1 MEYTKFDYAVIGGDM
16 RQVYLA
22 EELAHHQ
29 NRVTFYALMASPKEQ
44 RCSDSSCVKSSLSLE
59 AACARSQ
66 CIICPIPF
74 CKKGDTISCQ
84 GGEDLSL
91 DLLLSFLHCGHYL
104 FGGNIPEDFFQ
115 AAKSKGVLIW
125 DLLKED
131 SLAYY
136 NTIAT
141 AEGAVCEAISKSPC
155 NLHKSQCA
163 VLGFGRCGSTLAQYL
178 KGMFCHVHIFSRDCL
193 ECAKAAITAD
203 TVNNLLDLEEN
214 AESFD
219 FIFNTIPAPV
229 ITGEILGKMK
239 RSAVIIDMASAPG
252 GVDYEAAKRL
262 GIKALLCP
270 GLPGKYAPMSTA
282 GAVKTAIET
291 ILGRV

>member
-22 EELAHHQ
+22 GELAHYQ
-29 NRVTFYALMASPKEQ
+29 NRVTYYALMASPDKK
-44 RCSDSSCVKSSLSLE
+44 RCTGSSCVKASLSLE
-59 AACARSQ
+59 EACARSQ

-74 CKKGDTISCQ
+74 CKKAGTISGQ

-104 FGGNIPEDFFQ
+104 FGGNIPEDFCR
-115 AAKSKGVLIW
+115 AAKSKGVLVW

-131 SLAYY
+131 RLTFY

-141 AEGAVCEAISKSPC
+141 AEGAICEAISKSPC
-155 NLHKSQCA
+155 NLHKSHCA

-178 KGMFCHVHIFSRDCL
+178 KGMSCHVHIFSRDCL

-203 TVNNLLDLEEN
+203 TANNLLDLEEK
-214 AESFD
+214 AGSFD

-239 RSAVIIDMASAPG
+239 RSAAIIDIASAPG
-252 GVDYEAAKRL
+252 GVDYEAAVRL

-282 GAVKTAIET
+282 GAVKTSIEA
-291 ILGRV
+291 ILGRI